1 MEDFVSSPNNHIPIM
16 SPSNNSRNHQQGTTS
31 VPDTESSN
39 GSVIRASPS
48 THATGSSKQRTC
60 QSTSFPASASL
71 PPPPAPPNCLV
82 SMSANPSSGSTS
94 KSKHPRSL
102 RKPLQHRNDQKQS
115 SAYHQLSVH
124 SQKRYSYTQLDV
136 VPPPTLLP
144 LASEAFP
151 IVSNIVIDGEAM
163 ELAGNRQIAGYIDW
177 ISSCLVLLDR
187 VQILGIDPALPVVS
201 SISLLLLGEN
211 QAYEQTIETLTLN
224 AKDGTPKSALKIVL
238 TRKPTQPGAPA

>member
-1 MEDFVSSPNNHIPIM
+1 MN
-16 SPSNNSRNHQQGTTS
+16 
-31 VPDTESSN
+31 
-39 GSVIRASPS
+39 AS
-48 THATGSSKQRTC
+48 
-60 QSTSFPASASL
+60 
-71 PPPPAPPNCLV
+71 
-82 SMSANPSSGSTS
+82 PSSGSTS

-124 SQKRYSYTQLDV
+124 SQKRYSHTQLDV

-187 VQILGIDPALPVVS
+187 VQILA

-238 TRKPTQPGAPA
+238 TRKPTQPGTPA